1 MEEGTKKQSQG
12 DECSFVCC
20 LNRIYDATAKKKH
33 AVDFLHFQGM
43 KSFVEFAENRVARKS
58 GKDGF
63 RITKVTVVCN
73 IHFQVDDILRVPGG
87 SW

>member
-1 MEEGTKKQSQG
+1 MRQ
-12 DECSFVCC
+12 
-20 LNRIYDATAKKKH
+20 RKKKH
-33 AVDFLHFQGM
+33 ALDFLHFQGM

-63 RITKVTVVCN
+63 RITKVTVACN
-73 IHFQVDDILRVPGG
+73 VHFQVDDILRVPGG